1 MVVWSHRRSPGWLV
15 RTVCAAACLAAGGT
29 SSAAQG
35 IDPPAAPPLPPP
47 TGAVVTVASVAAL
60 QAAVNALTS
69 GTTILIQPGTYRLT
83 ETLRIR
89 NGVTKVALRG
99 ATSNRGDVTI
109 LGSGMTTEGVNI
121 AIKVELASDVQ
132 IANLSVGEAK
142 WHPIQM
148 QGEMGAERVHIY
160 NVRFFDPGE
169 QFLKSTVDP
178 SSPNG
183 VDDVTVE
190 YSLFEF
196 TTMGPANGYTE
207 GIDAHNAANWII
219 RYNLFRN
226 IRVPPT
232 ASFKNR
238 PAILMWRGS
247 RNTLVYGNTIINCER
262 GIIFGQGPENP
273 SVHSHSGG
281 AIYNNF
287 IYRTEPV
294 NADAGISIW
303 DSPNTWVAHNTVI
316 QNGTYPNAIEYRFP
330 TTTGVHIANNLTDGA
345 IALRDAA
352 QATLVANFTQ
362 ATAGM
367 FVNAASGDLH
377 LRPTAT
383 QAIDKGVALAQVT
396 TDWDGQ
402 ARPSGA
408 GSDIGADEI
417 ADDPG
422 GPGPPSAPG
431 APRNVGVVVNGS
443 SATFSWHAPLTGD
456 PPTSYALL
464 AALSPGGPPVAT
476 LPLAVVTQATVSSV
490 PPGTYYVRLIAMN
503 AIGTSPASNE
513 VTVIASGMQAPGAPL
528 LSAAL
533 VHGSTVTLSW
543 APGIGD
549 IPSSYVISASLTA
562 SGSAIGYLPISG
574 TSITLQAPNGTYFV
588 RVIAMNAAGAGPWS
602 NEISV
607 FVQ

>member
-1 MVVWSHRRSPGWLV
+1 MVVWSHKRSPGWLV
-15 RTVCAAACLAAGGT
+15 RTVCAAACLVAGGT

-99 ATSNRGDVTI
+99 ATNNRGDV
-109 LGSGMTTEGVNI
+109 
-121 AIKVELASDVQ
+121 
-132 IANLSVGEAK
+132 
-142 WHPIQM
+142 
-148 QGEMGAERVHIY
+148 
-160 NVRFFDPGE
+160 
-169 QFLKSTVDP
+169 
-178 SSPNG
+178 
-183 VDDVTVE
+183 
-190 YSLFEF
+190 
-196 TTMGPANGYTE
+196 
-207 GIDAHNAANWII
+207 
-219 RYNLFRN
+219 
-226 IRVPPT
+226 
-232 ASFKNR
+232 
-238 PAILMWRGS
+238 
-247 RNTLVYGNTIINCER
+247 
-262 GIIFGQGPENP
+262 
-273 SVHSHSGG
+273 
-281 AIYNNF
+281 
-287 IYRTEPV
+287 
-294 NADAGISIW
+294 
-303 DSPNTWVAHNTVI
+303 WVAHNTVI
-316 QNGTYPNAIEYRFP
+316 RNGTYPNAIEYRFP

-345 IALRDAA
+345 IAQRDAA

-402 ARPSGA
+402 ARPCGA
-408 GSDIGADEI
+408 GSDIGADEV

-422 GPGPPSAPG
+422 GAGPPSAPG
-431 APRNVGVVVNGS
+431 APRDLGVVVNGS

-476 LPLAVVTQATVSSV
+476 LALAVVTQTTVSSV

-513 VTVIASGMQAPGAPL
+513 VIASGMQAPGAPL
-528 LSAAL
+528 LNAAL

-543 APGIGD
+543 APGLGD
-549 IPSSYVISASLTA
+549 TPSSYVISASLTA

-588 RVIAMNAAGAGPWS
+588 RVTAMNAAGAGPWS